1 MVHANISRDIFLQAL
16 TSLGDNKLR
25 TILSILGISVG
36 IAAVMAVGSV
46 TQGVREYIYAELET
60 YGLRTIWLYR
70 DRTDED
76 PNRAIRQGSGIS
88 NDDYAFLKSSHC
100 CPSIKQVTPQVY
112 ASGQVTI
119 RISSEYFKPNFE
131 GVGVEYLSI
140 NQEELL
146 RGRNFRNDDIERK
159 SAIAIIAPT
168 IAEEMFGKGN
178 PMGKSFRF
186 KDQKFTIV
194 GILKKKSRE
203 ILDQINV
210 DSYDPNKRIL
220 IPFTTYQNLMGWP
233 KEVHTL
239 LAEAHSLE
247 ATIPGMEEL
256 KSALNR
262 RNGARFKYKTENMQ
276 GWIDNAENYV
286 ADVRN
291 IGLMLASLALF
302 VGGMGIMNIM
312 TTSVIERTR
321 EIGIRKALGAQ
332 REDILFQFLM
342 EATVVST
349 IGGVIGLVLGTIAT
363 YVIGYLMGFSFKPY
377 WLMAIIAIA
386 VSALVG
392 MMSGYYPARR
402 AAKLNPI
409 DALRFE

>member
-1 MVHANISRDIFLQAL
+1 MVHTNISKDIFQQAL
-16 TSLGDNKLR
+16 ISLGDNKLR

-88 NDDYAFLKSSHC
+88 NDDYLFLKSSRC

-112 ASGQVTI
+112 ASGQVSV
-119 RISSEYFKPNFE
+119 RIGSEFFKPNLE
-131 GVGVEYLSI
+131 GVGVEYLDL
-140 NQEELL
+140 NQETLA
-146 RGRNFRNDDIERK
+146 RGRGFRNDDIERK
-159 SAIAIIAPT
+159 GAVAILAPEIAK
-168 IAEEMFGKGN
+168 EMFGVGN

-186 KDQKFTIV
+186 KDQKFTII

-220 IPFTTYQNLMGWP
+220 IPFTTYQSIMGWP
-233 KEVHTL
+233 KDVHTL

-247 ATIPGMEEL
+247 ATVSGMEEL

-291 IGLMLASLALF
+291 VGLTLAALALF

-349 IGGVIGLVLGTIAT
+349 IGGIIGLVLGTIAT
-363 YVIGYLMGFSFKPY
+363 YIIGYLMGYAFKPY
-377 WLMAIIAIA
+377 WLMAIIAIV

-402 AAKLNPI
+402 AARMNPI